1 VIFFLNFTV
10 KNKCDG
16 FRWVLMA
23 VYGAAHK
30 DSFLAEFVNTC
41 SSQTLPL
48 MVGGDFNIIRSP
60 NEKNNDSYRCLGL
73 PPPTVA
79 AQ

>member
-1 VIFFLNFTV
+1 VNFTV

-23 VYGAAHK
+23 VYSATQPEHK
-30 DSFLAEFVNTC
+30 DSFLAEFVSTY

-48 MVGGDFNIIRSP
+48 MVGGDFNII
-60 NEKNNDSYRCLGL
+60 
-73 PPPTVA
+73 
-79 AQ
+79 